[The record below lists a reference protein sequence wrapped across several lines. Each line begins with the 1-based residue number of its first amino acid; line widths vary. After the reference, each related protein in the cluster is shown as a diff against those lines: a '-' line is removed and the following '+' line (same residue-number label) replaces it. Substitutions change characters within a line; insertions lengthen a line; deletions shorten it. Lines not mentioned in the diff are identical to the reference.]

1 MKKTLSVLCVGL
13 LCLLDCIANAQN
25 ATLSAKIISVKARGN
40 QKGLVENII
49 VNPLKKQ
56 SFSLS
61 YDQNYLQFHFVNAQD
76 SARKSFTY
84 LLKGLDY
91 EWINCESCTRVQYAH
106 LDGGDYTF
114 LVKTNEPNAVPDE
127 FSFTIEGN
135 IWHEW
140 WFVPM
145 LFLYFLAIVGIG
157 VYFFVLYQ
165 FRQKLKAQRLIHKEK
180 MASLAELTSGI
191 AHEIQNPLNFVTNF
205 SQLSIE
211 LAHELKEEID
221 APNADLDLVRDLT
234 EDLIQNQQKI
244 NQHGQRASGIVKGM
258 LEHSRSTAGER
269 RLTDI
274 NALAEENLRRS
285 FQNLQMK
292 NKTVQVEYMTDFD
305 KTLPS
310 VKIIPQEIDR
320 VLVNLVSNAFYAV
333 QQKSA
338 LDSEPYQPTVWVTT
352 KKVGNEVHI
361 SVRDNGMGMSETTKV
376 KIFQPFFTTKP
387 TGEGTGLG
395 LSLTYDIVTK
405 GHGGTIEV
413 ESAEGKGTEFIVK
426 LPL

>member
-1 MKKTLSVLCVGL
+1 MKNPLIL
-13 LCLLDCIANAQN
+13 LCINFLCLFYGPVKAQSN
-25 ATLSAKIISVKARGN
+25 TASAKIISVKARHTLKN
-40 QKGLVENII
+40 SATVA
-49 VNPLKKQ
+49 VNSLPKQ
-56 SFSLS
+56 PVVLS
-61 YDQNYLQFHFVNAQD
+61 YDQNYLLFQFANTQD
-76 SARKSFTY
+76 SSRKSFVY
-84 LLKGLDY
+84 LLRGLDY
-91 EWINCESCTRVQYAH
+91 EWSTCANCTEAQYAH

-114 LVKTNEPNAVPDE
+114 LVKDNAPNAVPAE

-157 VYFFVLYQ
+157 VYFFVLFQ
-165 FRQKLKAQRLIHKEK
+165 FRQKLKAQRQIHKEK
-180 MASLAELTSGI
+180 MAAMAELTSGI

-211 LAHELKEEID
+211 LAQELKEEID
-221 APNADLDLVRDLT
+221 APNADLELVRDLT

-274 NALAEENLRRS
+274 NTLVDENLRRS

-292 NKTVQVEYMTDFD
+292 NKIVQVEYLTDFD
-305 KTLPS
+305 KNLPNIYI
-310 VKIIPQEIDR
+310 VPQEIDR
-320 VLVNLVSNAFYAV
+320 VLANLVSNAFYAV
-333 QQKSA
+333 QQKSV
-338 LDSEPYQPTVWVTT
+338 LDSEHYQPTVWVRTQ
-352 KKVGNEVHI
+352 KVGNEVRI
-361 SVRDNGMGMSETTKV
+361 SVRDNGTGMSEATKA

-395 LSLTYDIVTK
+395 LSLAYDIVTK
-405 GHGGTIEV
+405 GHGGMLEV
-413 ESAEGKGTEFIVK
+413 ESVEGEGTTFTVK
-426 LPL
+426 LPIH